1 MQTLKQIH
9 NRSELLY
16 TQIIKQKETGV
27 VIIVSDKLDIKP
39 NNLEDIENHY
49 NLINIAIY
57 QEDIIF

>member
-39 NNLEDIENHY
+39 NNLEDMENHY

>member
-1 MQTLKQIH
+1 MKTLKQIH

-39 NNLEDIENHY
+39 NNLEDMENHY

>member
-39 NNLEDIENHY
+39 NNLEDMENRY

>member
-49 NLINIAIY
+49 NLVNIAIY

>member
-1 MQTLKQIH
+1 MKTLKQIH

-39 NNLEDIENHY
+39 NNLEDVENHY